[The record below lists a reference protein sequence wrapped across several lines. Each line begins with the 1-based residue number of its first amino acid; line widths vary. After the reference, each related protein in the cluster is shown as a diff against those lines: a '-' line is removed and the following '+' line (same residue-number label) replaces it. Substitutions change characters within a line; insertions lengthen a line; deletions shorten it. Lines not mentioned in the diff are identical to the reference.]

1 MEDENMKT
9 KFMLIISIILLVIS
23 IPFLFKNNTYVIGTI
38 LLITSMVLNLIRF
51 IINLWDER
59 KLK

>member
-1 MEDENMKT
+1 MKT